1 MKANNA
7 RLFHEQEEQRRRNVG
22 DLEYGLSTR
31 TGPSSNHGGVTSV
44 TQLGGS
50 RAVHVPPQVPPPAYV
65 RHSE

>member
-7 RLFHEQEEQRRRNVG
+7 RLFRQQEEQRRRDLG
-22 DLEYGLSTR
+22 DLEYGLDTR
-31 TGPSSNHGGVTSV
+31 TEQSSSRGGITSV

-65 RHSE
+65 RHSK